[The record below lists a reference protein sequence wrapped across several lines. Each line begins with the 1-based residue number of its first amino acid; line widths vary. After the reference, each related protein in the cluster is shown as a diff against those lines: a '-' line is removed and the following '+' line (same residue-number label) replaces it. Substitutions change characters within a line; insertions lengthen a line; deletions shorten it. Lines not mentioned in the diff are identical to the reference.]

1 MIDRIKCS
9 KIIDKIILATTT
21 NSKDDILVDYA
32 KEINIDVFRGSEDNV
47 LKRYINC
54 CTKFNVQ
61 NVVHLTSDCP
71 LVDLELL
78 DRMIRYFKKNKFDYL
93 ANTYPPSK
101 STYPD
106 GTDIEIYKFS
116 SLKKLAKLTSQKED
130 KEHVTNFFWKNPTKF
145 KTYTY
150 KNKYNI
156 SNFKYSIDYKNELG
170 LIKEIVKYSDNNK
183 LELSAE
189 NIVKIL
195 KNNKKLKKISL
206 LNLNKFKRNRK
217 DLYPIK

>member
-1 MIDRIKCS
+1 MHQFLQDAR
-9 KIIDKIILATTT
+9 
-21 NSKDDILVDYA
+21 
-32 KEINIDVFRGSEDNV
+32 
-47 LKRYINC
+47 
-54 CTKFNVQ
+54 Q
-61 NVVHLTSDCP
+61 
-71 LVDLELL
+71 
-78 DRMIRYFKKNKFDYL
+78 KKNKFDYL

-170 LIKEIVKYSDNNK
+170 LIKEIVKWPKVIEDAVCHHEPHRITFFLQSLASKFHSFWNYGKKDSSKRFIIDKNK
-183 LELSAE
+183 DLTLSRLGLIYA
-189 NIVKIL
+189 VKIIL
-195 KNNKKLKKISL
+195 NNG
-206 LNLNKFKRNRK
+206 LNLLGVKPLEEMR
-217 DLYPIK
+217 